1 MSGKMKSVFSTAYK
15 KSYRNKDYVKDNFK
29 YEYSF
34 PEENH
39 PPHIEEAIKII
50 KKIESEKDHQCL
62 HTNQN
67 LVSKSQE
74 PS

>member
-39 PPHIEEAIKII
+39 PPHIEEAIGII
-50 KKIESEKDHQCL
+50 RRLEEEKKGK
-62 HTNQN
+62 
-67 LVSKSQE
+67 
-74 PS
+74 